1 MFYARFALPL
11 CESYIWLFT
20 LYIIE
25 KMENYIVSARKYRPD
40 TFESVVAQKSLT
52 TTLKN
57 AIHSGRLAHAYL
69 FCGPRGVGKT
79 TCARIFAKTINC
91 TNPTENGE
99 PCNQCESCQSFNQ
112 QRSYS
117 IYELDAASNN
127 SVDDIR
133 SLNEQVRIPPQVGK
147 YKVYIIDEVHM
158 LTTSAFN
165 AFLKTLEEPPA
176 HAIFILA
183 TTEKHKVIP
192 TILSRCQIYDFSRIE
207 AADIIAHLKGI
218 AEKEGI
224 HCDYEALRIIAQKSD
239 GCMRDAL
246 SLFDQMA
253 SFTQGDLTY
262 TKVIESLNVLDYEY
276 YFRLTDYI
284 IEKKT
289 AQCLLLFNDVLN
301 KGFEGN
307 IFIEGAASHFRDLL
321 VNSDDATAEL
331 FEGSTDLRN
340 RYTEQAKRCTPKMLF
355 NAIRLC
361 SNCSMNYRTSRNKRL
376 QVELTLIELSQMGE
390 SDSDDGGGLRPKI
403 LKPIFNKIAN
413 QTPQAQAAQATQ
425 APQTAQNIQA
435 TNNTQTLPQ
444 QSVAPASTVSQ
455 RPAAPAPTIQ
465 GRPAELRSRGEG
477 GGTLGRMFQKSRT
490 VIETG
495 TQSTTPPAKEE
506 TRVERPEPTAPS
518 NAQIIITDAMLAQAW
533 TSFALLLPENERALA
548 DRMKIMVPK
557 VESQNSFI
565 ISVDNQMAAD
575 LFTREE
581 KRICE
586 GMSSFLGDTT
596 MKMRVV
602 VNKVVVE
609 RHTSDKSKQYALLV
623 EKNPLVEKL
632 RKELNLEVSR

>member
-1 MFYARFALPL
+1 
-11 CESYIWLFT
+11 
-20 LYIIE
+20 
-25 KMENYIVSARKYRPD
+25 MENYIVSARKYRPD

-413 QTPQAQAAQATQ
+413 QTSQAQAAQATQ

-596 MKMRVV
+596 MRMRVV